1 MHRVV
6 HVRRAGE
13 RVYSVG
19 NDLGACK
26 GACGVEIAQ
35 GGLIDG
41 LWWAIEEKIHAA
53 GGRGVRG
60 GGGVCV
66 TEGRLHVVSGVVDE
80 DWSGGGGGGGGG
92 KGLVLNPKR

>member
-26 GACGVEIAQ
+26 GACSVEIAK

-41 LWWAIEEKIHAA
+41 LWWAVEEKIHAA